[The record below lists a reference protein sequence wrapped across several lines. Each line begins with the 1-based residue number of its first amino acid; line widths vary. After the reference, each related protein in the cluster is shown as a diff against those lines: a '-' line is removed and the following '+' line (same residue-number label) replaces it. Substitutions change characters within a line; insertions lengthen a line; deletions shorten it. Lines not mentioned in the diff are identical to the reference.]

1 MISKYMR
8 ICFSPDEDGGAP
20 STGDSATTTTTTPGT
35 ETAPTATPEAQPT
48 LEPTYERPKY
58 FAQVNPTKAD
68 SEDYKALYRYQKID
82 ELADAYLAQ
91 SKEMADLRKKSE
103 NSIYVPQSDDA
114 EGIKTFKAKLGV
126 PETADGYT
134 LKSLSDAKLGISD
147 EAKKVIRETAYK
159 GMLSDRQA
167 DAIGVSLLKVAEL
180 SLKNQKAQRENA
192 VKNFDTTL
200 TASYSDITSE
210 TDRKSAAERD
220 KASYERFATESG
232 IKDWLDDRGLSSD
245 PTFVKAVAQYARK
258 HSGTA
263 PQSNLPNT
271 RPNGARSG
279 ADTPISERA
288 ASFYGKAFNDAY
300 GKH

>member
-8 ICFSPDEDGGAP
+8 IYFSPDGDGGAP
-20 STGDSATTTTTTPGT
+20 STGDSTTTTTTAPGT
-35 ETAPTATPEAQPT
+35 ETTPTAAPEAQPT
-48 LEPTYERPKY
+48 PEPTYERPKY

-192 VKNFDTTL
+192 VKNFDATL

-220 KASYERFATESG
+220 KATYEKFANETG
-232 IKDWLDDRGLSSD
+232 MKTYFDDRGLSYD
-245 PTFVKAVAQYARK
+245 PVFVKAISAYARK

-300 GKH
+300 KKH

>member
-8 ICFSPDEDGGAP
+8 IYFSPDGDGGAP
-20 STGDSATTTTTTPGT
+20 TGGDGTTATTTTPGA
-35 ETAPTATPEAQPT
+35 ETATAIETQPAPET
-48 LEPTYERPKY
+48 PTYERPKY
-58 FAQVNPTKAD
+58 FAQVNPAKAD
-68 SEDYKALYRYQKID
+68 SEDYKSLYRYQKID

-91 SKEMADLRKKSE
+91 SKEMAELRKKSE
-103 NSIYVPQSDDA
+103 NSIYVPQSDDE
-114 EGIKTFKAKLGV
+114 EGIKAFKAKLGV
-126 PETADGYT
+126 PESADGYT
-134 LKSLSDAKLGISD
+134 LKSLSDAKLGIGD
-147 EAKKVIRETAYK
+147 EAKRIIRETAYK

-180 SLKNQKAQRENA
+180 SLKTQKAQRENA

-220 KASYERFATESG
+220 KATYEKFANETG
-232 IKDWLDDRGLSSD
+232 MKAYFDDRGLSYD
-245 PTFVKAVAQYARK
+245 PAFVKAMSAYARK

-271 RPNGARSG
+271 RPTGVRGG

-288 ASFYGKAFNDAY
+288 SSFYGKQFNDTY